1 MWGSAD
7 NFLESVPS
15 FYHVHSGCWSHVL
28 RLGNKCPYILT
39 TSFSAFS
46 GSFQGG
52 WLEDRAL
59 WADFGVSVV
68 GSCWNQACLCIQ
80 AAAAH
85 SAKEVPQEGWESQS
99 LTQAV
104 GNHRL
109 VGFAFNP
116 NSSDHKAIDDT
127 AEWTTGNVNMADQ
140 FLVWGSRGATAPV
153 SPWERYPGGFS
164 TIPVSFTCCSEDL

>member
-7 NFLESVPS
+7 NFLESILS
-15 FYHVHSGCWSHVL
+15 FYHVNSGCWTHVL
-28 RLGNKCPYILT
+28 WLGNKCPYIPNHI
-39 TSFSAFS
+39 SPAFS
-46 GSFQGG
+46 RSFQGG

-59 WADFGVSVV
+59 WADL
-68 GSCWNQACLCIQ
+68 GSPLLGPAGTKHTCGSRQ
-80 AAAAH
+80 
-85 SAKEVPQEGWESQS
+85 PQLIPLEEKFRRGWDSQS

-127 AEWTTGNVNMADQ
+127 AEWTTGNINMADQ
-140 FLVWGSRGATAPV
+140 FLVWGFREATAPV

-164 TIPVSFTCCSEDL
+164 TIPAS